1 MSFGAILE
9 KRGDIILRFISR
21 FLIKTYQK
29 MLFAFML
36 SVVFLVATA
45 VTRNFVRQA
54 GGLACFFIAAL
65 LILSVVKV
73 VFLELVED
81 PLLRKKGQ
89 KVFGFFHTW
98 FGWIIFVLIVY
109 HSLYFI
115 SLSFWPENQI
125 SANYIIT
132 GLLAIVPVGLVITS
146 GLDKNII
153 VGNIRDLKSV
163 YFNHIFMTILL
174 ALLIVIHIN
183 FQ

>member
-1 MSFGAILE
+1 MSFGATK
-9 KRGDIILRFISR
+9 KRGGILRFISR
-21 FLIKTYQK
+21 FFKKTYQK
-29 MLFAFML
+29 IVFAFIL
-36 SVVFLVATA
+36 SGVFLIATT

-73 VFLELVED
+73 VFLEFVED
-81 PLLRKKGQ
+81 PMVRKKGQ
-89 KVFGFFHTW
+89 KVFEFCHTC
-98 FGWIIFVLIVY
+98 FGWAIFVLIVY

-115 SLSFWPENQI
+115 SLSFWPANEI

-153 VGNIRDLKSV
+153 VGSIRDLKSV

-174 ALLIVIHIN
+174 ALLILIHIN

>member
-1 MSFGAILE
+1 MRSIARFFG
-9 KRGDIILRFISR
+9 
-21 FLIKTYQK
+21 KTYQK
-29 MLFAFML
+29 ILFAFVL
-36 SVVFLVATA
+36 SGVFLIATA

-65 LILSVVKV
+65 LILSVIKV
-73 VFLELVED
+73 VFFELVED
-81 PLLRKKGQ
+81 PLLRKRGQ
-89 KVFGFFHTW
+89 KVFGFCHTC
-98 FGWIIFVLIVY
+98 FGWAIFILIVY

-115 SLSFWPENQI
+115 SLSFWPDNEI

-132 GLLAIVPVGLVITS
+132 GLLALVPMGLVITS

-174 ALLIVIHIN
+174 AVLILIHIN